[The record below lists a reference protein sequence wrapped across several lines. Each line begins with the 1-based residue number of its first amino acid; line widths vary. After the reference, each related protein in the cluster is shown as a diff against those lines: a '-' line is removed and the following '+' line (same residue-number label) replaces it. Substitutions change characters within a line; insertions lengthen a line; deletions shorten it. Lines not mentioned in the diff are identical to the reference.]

1 MRGFVS
7 VIDIRRHISLSVQC
21 IMRSTI
27 TGTDTT
33 FITNEEEKTLRD
45 RFRVLIKDTR
55 FFDVLVGYFYTSGF
69 NALYKSLKSAEKIRI
84 LIGISTSKQTFDII
98 QKAQSPVQGAFEFSH
113 AEAKEEFSNTV
124 AEEMENSEDNSS
136 VEEGVNKFIEWLLTG
151 KLEIKAYPSENI
163 H

>member
-1 MRGFVS
+1 MEIATTS
-7 VIDIRRHISLSVQC
+7 
-21 IMRSTI
+21 
-27 TGTDTT
+27 TDTT
-33 FITNEEEKTLRD
+33 FITNQGEKNLRE

-69 NALYKSLKSAEKIRI
+69 NALYKSLESAEKIRI

-124 AEEMENSEDNSS
+124 ADEMENSEDNSS

-163 H
+163 HAKI